1 MEFKEILKEELTYK
15 GIQTKELAV
24 RTGISLSTLNHYL
37 VQNGNA
43 PSAENAYKI
52 AQVLG
57 VSVEY
62 LMTGKNADIAADIKP
77 KVKELI
83 PQLNYLEDGDL
94 SLIKEIAARL
104 KRD

>member
-1 MEFKEILKEELTYK
+1 MGFKEILKNELIYK
-15 GIQTKELAV
+15 DIQTKELSAK
-24 RTGISLSTLNHYL
+24 TGISLSTLNHNL

-62 LMTGKNADIAADIKP
+62 LLTGKNSSIAADIKP
-77 KVKELI
+77 AVQKLI
-83 PQLNYLEDGDL
+83 PELNYLEDKDL
-94 SLIKEIAARL
+94 SLIKEIIIRL
-104 KRD
+104 KRE